1 MAINTY
7 YIISGFVKLLLRSGL
22 PTVSKVFAGIFGFA
36 GMSVYLAAILYLVI
50 RKNRKVIQTSLPG
63 DAELGETRG
72 NSHTE
77 ANNSIYNLPREDI
90 VSMQL
95 PQSRSTLDL
104 D

>member
-7 YIISGFVKLLLRSGL
+7 YIISGFIKLLLKSGL

-36 GMSVYLAAILYLVI
+36 GMSIYLAAILYLVI
-50 RKNRKVIQTSLPG
+50 RKNRKAIQTLLPC
-63 DAELGETRG
+63 DAELGETRN
-72 NSHTE
+72 NSE